1 MLLCSSVEVQCL
13 GTPVNWFV
21 VTGHAAILCFW
32 KCASGITDEDTAGV
46 TDGELG
52 KNFPDRDLG
61 FGWEEQDG
69 LTAEMI
75 RCDFLE

>member
-1 MLLCSSVEVQCL
+1 MTRL
-13 GTPVNWFV
+13 P
-21 VTGHAAILCFW
+21 
-32 KCASGITDEDTAGV
+32 CASGITDEDTVGV
-46 TDGELG
+46 TDGGLG

-75 RCDFLE
+75 RCDFWNQITLFTIYKLFPKTILRSSS

>member
-1 MLLCSSVEVQCL
+1 MTRL
-13 GTPVNWFV
+13 P
-21 VTGHAAILCFW
+21 
-32 KCASGITDEDTAGV
+32 CASGITDEDTVGV

>member
-1 MLLCSSVEVQCL
+1 M
-13 GTPVNWFV
+13 
-21 VTGHAAILCFW
+21 LCFW
-32 KCASGITDEDTAGV
+32 KCASGINDDDTVGV

-52 KNFPDRDLG
+52 KNLPGRDLG
-61 FGWEEQDG
+61 VGQEEQDG